1 MSEKG
6 EKYILES
13 TIISN
18 PNDLVCILP
27 ADSEDFQR
35 NIINKPA
42 YVEEK
47 WAVLVRYLMEISL

>member
-1 MSEKG
+1 MT
-6 EKYILES
+6 L
-13 TIISN
+13 
-18 PNDLVCILP
+18 CILP

-47 WAVLVRYLMEISL
+47 MDRFSSAFNGNLFVGQAAIKRIIQILQDL